1 VSDVTNFHFLEGDL
15 RRDEGVV
22 LRVYD
27 DATGQPIIPGS
38 HVFGHPT
45 IGIGRALDV
54 NGITE
59 DEATDLLWADMA
71 AYAEELIKLPWFETL
86 DQTRRRAIMNM
97 RHQLGLAGLLAFQ
110 RMIAALEVQN
120 YTLAAA
126 EGMDSQWAR
135 VQSPQRA
142 LRVMALLEHGDPD
155 AAGVV

>member
-1 VSDVTNFHFLEGDL
+1 MSDVTNFHALEADL

-45 IGIGRALDV
+45 IGVGRALDV
-54 NGITE
+54 HGISE

-71 AYAEELIKLPWFETL
+71 RYAEELMPLPWFAAL
-86 DQTRRRAIMNM
+86 DQARRRAVMNM
-97 RHQLGLAGLLAFQ
+97 RHQLGLAGLLAFKN
-110 RMIAALEVQN
+110 MIAALEVQN

-155 AAGVV
+155 AGVV